1 VKYVNLPPEYQ
12 LSRQG
17 NQAVLE
23 FVLPFAHPQPL
34 TGSPIIFS
42 VYDPTYFVDMTYK
55 NAQQLHLPAQM
66 PSQCQFDLFT
76 PKPNAALQ
84 SYALSLDKADSPG
97 VDINKTMG
105 VCAGKLAIR

>member
-1 VKYVNLPPEYQ
+1 
-12 LSRQG
+12 
-17 NQAVLE
+17 
-23 FVLPFAHPQPL
+23 
-34 TGSPIIFS
+34 
-42 VYDPTYFVDMTYK
+42 MTYK

-97 VDINKTMG
+97 VDMALGQQFAQRVTLT
-105 VCAGKLAIR
+105 CH